1 MNDILMSPWI
11 PSLLAFV
18 SVTLATYVVADVIGF
33 VSLRYRDRY
42 LEEARLELDDIL
54 IQMPVG
60 RVLDLSLALSATA
73 MILTV
78 LASIGVGGA
87 GAGSIRSGLLVG
99 LLAACLVFP
108 APRLLLRFLRARR
121 LKKFN
126 EQLEDVL
133 MSISSSLKAGFSIN
147 QAIDEIAAEGRPPI
161 SVEFRLLAQ
170 ECRLGVP
177 LTQALENM
185 NRRLGSEDFELVATA
200 IITARQTG
208 GELTSTLERLAGLI
222 RERMRIN
229 GKLHAITAMGRM
241 QAWLISAMPFVLLF
255 GIWQFAPAILE
266 GVFDSFIGY
275 AMIGGVV
282 VLVVCGF
289 LVIRKITT
297 IDI

>member
-1 MNDILMSPWI
+1 MWNSPLV

-18 SVTLATYVVADVIGF
+18 SVTMAAYVLVDVIGF
-33 VSLRYRDRY
+33 VSTRYRDRY
-42 LEEARLELDDIL
+42 LAEARLELDDIL
-54 IQMPVG
+54 IQMPAG
-60 RVLDLSLALSATA
+60 RVLDLSLGLSALVLL
-73 MILTV
+73 LTV
-78 LASIGVGGA
+78 LFAAWLNPGSSWSGGVV
-87 GAGSIRSGLLVG
+87 IG
-99 LLAACLVFP
+99 LLAAGLVFP
-108 APRLLLRFLRARR
+108 VPRLILRFLRKRR
-121 LKKFN
+121 LRKFN

-133 MSISSSLKAGFSIN
+133 MAISSSLKAGFSIN
-147 QAIDEIAAEGRPPI
+147 QAIDEIADQDRPPI

-177 LTQALENM
+177 LTQALDNM
-185 NRRLGSEDFELVATA
+185 NNRLGSADFELVATA

-241 QAWLISAMPFVLLF
+241 QAWLISLMPFLLLA
-255 GIWQFAPAILE
+255 GIQVVAPSLLE
-266 GVFDSFIGY
+266 GVFDSPIGY
-275 AMIGGVV
+275 LMIAAVIL
-282 VLVVCGF
+282 LVTIGF

>member
-1 MNDILMSPWI
+1 MIAVWNSPLV

-18 SVTLATYVVADVIGF
+18 SVTMAAYVLVDVIGF
-33 VSLRYRDRY
+33 VSTRYRDRY
-42 LEEARLELDDIL
+42 LAEARLELDDIL
-54 IQMPVG
+54 IQMPAG
-60 RVLDLSLALSATA
+60 RVLDLSLGLSALVLL
-73 MILTV
+73 LTV
-78 LASIGVGGA
+78 LFAAWLNPGSSWSGGVV
-87 GAGSIRSGLLVG
+87 IG
-99 LLAACLVFP
+99 LLAAGLVFP
-108 APRLLLRFLRARR
+108 VPRLILRFLRKRR
-121 LKKFN
+121 LRKFN

-133 MSISSSLKAGFSIN
+133 MAISSSLKAGFSIN
-147 QAIDEIAAEGRPPI
+147 QAIDEIADQDRPPI

-177 LTQALENM
+177 LTQALDNM
-185 NRRLGSEDFELVATA
+185 NNRLGSADFELVATA

-241 QAWLISAMPFVLLF
+241 QAWLISLMPFLLLA
-255 GIWQFAPAILE
+255 GIQVVAPSLLE
-266 GVFDSFIGY
+266 GVFDSPIGY
-275 AMIGGVV
+275 LMIAAVIL
-282 VLVVCGF
+282 LVTIGF